1 MAGQTH
7 ELALGAR
14 KAFRNIDNQEQRGKW
29 FGLPFI
35 GIGISGQVK
44 PLVDAGVLTA
54 AVITSVTMELALK
67 ILVRAIETQLQP
79 AERSV
84 VEALSY
90 PDLEKIAARR

>member
-1 MAGQTH
+1 M
-7 ELALGAR
+7 
-14 KAFRNIDNQEQRGKW
+14 
-29 FGLPFI
+29 
-35 GIGISGQVK
+35 
-44 PLVDAGVLTA
+44 A

-90 PDLEKIAARR
+90 PDLEKMAAREKGTLQVLPLG